1 MKWVMGKKGLLCV
14 DLLVGLLLVNLNYD
28 SGYGPVSSQS
38 YQFSKAIYGAC
49 QNKNEG
55 RLQKVCELME
65 GPQGADLPAH
75 ERRWLEGMVAQAN
88 AGDWDLAAKN
98 ARRMMEDQ
106 VRY

>member
-14 DLLVGLLLVNLNYD
+14 ALLVGVVLVYLNYD

-75 ERRWLEGMVAQAN
+75 ERKAGIGHGTAQGRIENLVGPFN
-88 AGDWDLAAKN
+88 AFSFG
-98 ARRMMEDQ
+98 
-106 VRY
+106 